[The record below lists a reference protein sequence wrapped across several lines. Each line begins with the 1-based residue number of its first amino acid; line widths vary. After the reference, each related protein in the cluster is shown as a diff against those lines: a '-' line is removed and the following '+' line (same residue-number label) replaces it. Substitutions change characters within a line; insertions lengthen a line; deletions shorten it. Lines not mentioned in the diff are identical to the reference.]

1 MAERCSIFW
10 LRKESAGERWS
21 VKMQAL
27 NKLNVMRAVCM
38 NWFLGGFVSW
48 LADSEG

>member
-1 MAERCSIFW
+1 MAERFSIFW

-27 NKLNVMRAVCM
+27 NKLNVMRAVYE
-38 NWFLGGFVSW
+38 LVS
-48 LADSEG
+48 GRVC